1 MIFSINKLKACQTQ
15 VSNFAHPKLAHSHFT
30 DDEQVIDTRSKPNQ
44 LKKRLRKIHETDSEN
59 EEAKPDD
66 AEDGKTV
73 EQL

>member
-1 MIFSINKLKACQTQ
+1 M
-15 VSNFAHPKLAHSHFT
+15 
-30 DDEQVIDTRSKPNQ
+30 IDTRSKPNQ